1 LRYILLFYQDAALL
15 DRHAHPPRF
24 STALYRTVCFTFI
37 LALRRRSEALIILSL
52 RGVSQLRSDKIWVA
66 NRKDNV
72 RAADRPYV
80 EFSLADGWG
89 KAEAF
94 AATPNPVPVP
104 VAMSKR

>member
-1 LRYILLFYQDAALL
+1 
-15 DRHAHPPRF
+15 
-24 STALYRTVCFTFI
+24 
-37 LALRRRSEALIILSL
+37 
-52 RGVSQLRSDKIWVA
+52 VA
-66 NRKDNV
+66 NRKENV

-94 AATPNPVPVP
+94 AATPSAVLVP